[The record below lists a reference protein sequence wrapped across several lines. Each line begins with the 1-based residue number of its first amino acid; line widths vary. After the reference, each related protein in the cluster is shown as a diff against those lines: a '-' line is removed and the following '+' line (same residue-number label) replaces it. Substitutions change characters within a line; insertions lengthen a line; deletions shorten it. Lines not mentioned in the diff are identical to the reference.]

1 MDAAPRATHDQVQ
14 WFAGRYRTLLGNVG
28 SFIRG
33 KDEVVQAAVLCLISE
48 GHLLLEDVPGTGKT
62 MLAKSLAASI
72 DSRVARIQFTPDL
85 LPSDCVGA
93 QIYDQ
98 STGTFDFR
106 EGPVFAQILIADEIN
121 RASPKTQSALLEVME
136 ERQVTV
142 DGTTRPVPRPFTV
155 LATENPLDQS
165 GTYRLPHA
173 QVDRF
178 TMKLKMG
185 YPDHAAFIE
194 ILASR
199 AAGFSPEQIAPVMT
213 PTDVIEMMTIAAG
226 VYLSPHVLEYVA
238 TICEW
243 TRPDRQRAIQLGVSP
258 RGGLALTVVARTHAA
273 AHGQTF
279 VTADNVKAVAPAVL
293 AHRLILDPEAELQG
307 VTAEQVIAS
316 VLASV
321 PVPAQPVG
329 V

>member
-1 MDAAPRATHDQVQ
+1 VQ
-14 WFAGRYRTLLGNVG
+14 TR
-28 SFIRG
+28 
-33 KDEVVQAAVLCLISE
+33 
-48 GHLLLEDVPGTGKT
+48 
-62 MLAKSLAASI
+62 
-72 DSRVARIQFTPDL
+72 RVQFTPDL
-85 LPSDCVGA
+85 MPGD
-93 QIYDQ
+93 I
-98 STGTFDFR
+98 TGSMVVEGSRGELTFR
-106 EGPVFAQILIADEIN
+106 EGPVFTQILIADEIN

-142 DGTTRPVPRPFTV
+142 DGTPRPVPRPFTV
-155 LATENPLDQS
+155 LATENPLDLS

-178 TMKLKMG
+178 TMKLQMG

-194 ILASR
+194 ILANR
-199 AAGFSPEQIAPVMT
+199 AAGFSPEQMTPVMT

-226 VYLSPHVLEYVA
+226 VYLSPQVLEYIA

-258 RGGLALTVVARTHAA
+258 RGGIALTVVARTHAA

-307 VTAEQVIAS
+307 VTAAQVIAS